1 MLSWTQ
7 SSLEASSVL
16 RGRNANRRRR
26 ETVMMRM
33 DFLLYCRRYEACDC
47 GDVKTSVTE
56 GFVDGWLE
64 VGAAVGWLFGFREGG
79 SGSADVGVTVAEEEG
94 RVVGT
99 MFFKALS
106 RAASE

>member
-1 MLSWTQ
+1 MT
-7 SSLEASSVL
+7 
-16 RGRNANRRRR
+16 
-26 ETVMMRM
+26 RM